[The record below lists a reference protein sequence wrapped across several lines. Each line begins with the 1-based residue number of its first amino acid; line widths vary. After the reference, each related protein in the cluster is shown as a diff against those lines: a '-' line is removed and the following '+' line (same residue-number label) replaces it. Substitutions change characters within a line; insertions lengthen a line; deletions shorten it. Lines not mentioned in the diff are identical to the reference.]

1 MEQWWSSVDLRG
13 SSGKTW
19 FRLEGSKTAES
30 ARERRLRE
38 LKEKKCWFCCELN
51 SFNSDF
57 GTFTTEEMKTLLSG
71 IFYQTLLLLI
81 TIN

>member
-1 MEQWWSSVDLRG
+1 MVFESSPKLPESSSSCREQWWSSVDLRG

-38 LKEKKCWFCCELN
+38 LKEKNVGFVGNLIRLIL
-51 SFNSDF
+51 
-57 GTFTTEEMKTLLSG
+57 TLEPLP
-71 IFYQTLLLLI
+71 LRK
-81 TIN
+81 